1 MEHLVALL
9 GPDHDREVDRLSHD
23 LADALGID
31 ETEVTQGRPHVTLVS
46 YTGLAPAA
54 AGRALPPVL
63 RDLDPVA
70 VRAHGYGVFCGDADS
85 ELSLHVMV
93 VRTRALDEL
102 HRRAHAALVAAGGR
116 PDGTTAPEVWT
127 PHITLLDRGLTPTL
141 LGRAV
146 EILAQRPHRSWS
158 VTLSE
163 LAVTCRARA
172 AGDAAGP
179 AYGPTI
185 ALG

>member
-9 GPDHDREVDRLSHD
+9 DADHDREVDRLSHD

-31 ETEVTQGRPHVTLVS
+31 EAAMAHGRPHITLVS

-54 AGRALPPVL
+54 AGRALPPVV

-102 HRRAHAALVAAGGR
+102 HRRTHAAVVTAGGR

-127 PHITLLDRGLTPTL
+127 PHITLLDRGLTPAL
-141 LGRAV
+141 LGQAV

-158 VTLSE
+158 LALSE
-163 LAVTCRARA
+163 VAVTRRARA
-172 AGDAAGP
+172 AGEAAGP